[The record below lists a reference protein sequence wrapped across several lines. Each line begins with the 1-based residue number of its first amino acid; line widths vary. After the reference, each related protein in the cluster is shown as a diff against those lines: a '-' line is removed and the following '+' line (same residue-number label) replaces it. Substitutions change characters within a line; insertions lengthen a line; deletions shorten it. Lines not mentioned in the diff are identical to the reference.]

1 MYHGHF
7 LKSSVFFN
15 SDFAAFPAVL
25 LMDFSMFLEYTF
37 CGDDIMSILYLYI
50 TVFTIYYIILA
61 ATSIKPQKKVRDK
74 YTSKDSN
81 ICVAVYATGEVK
93 TLVNLVNQLKNQ
105 TYPKHR
111 YTIYTILDKCENIPE
126 VMLQSDLDVNVIN
139 INNLEPIGKSQAYSI
154 LAEKLSEA
162 HNLDAYV
169 FLDAKNYVD
178 SDFLANV
185 NYYLTKYRVF
195 MPMVNYIGEY
205 KELKFWECVK
215 ATYSRYCSKFLFAT
229 RTRLGLTNLINTDA
243 FVIRKEILSK
253 IASFDFQD
261 KTAEVKYTVK
271 LAREKVYTA
280 FVDELKV
287 YTDISNYDS
296 RIPSLSKRLD
306 VFRENFVHPG
316 NFINQEYVYSLIAP
330 NWLVCI
336 LCYGLLLSHA
346 YVFPFWVGYATIL
359 ISFIVLA
366 LAFCVSLFN
375 AKIYAKEYFYLFAY
389 PVYSVAHIIK
399 NFPPIRFVVNFL
411 FNRKRRHNIE
421 KMLTN
426 VIVTDGKKD
435 FQCQLELIS
444 DDGLARV
451 KFINKGK
458 TYTTKNNHLRMVD
471 AIKELSGKLNDYGL
485 SLKVCQC
492 CKYFQPVVD
501 GSTNMIKGCCNCKF
515 QGRVEGDIIPTLV
528 WNTCPRFEEQNVVN
542 LF

>member
-1 MYHGHF
+1 
-7 LKSSVFFN
+7 
-15 SDFAAFPAVL
+15 
-25 LMDFSMFLEYTF
+25 MDFYIFLEYTF

-74 YTSKDSN
+74 YTSKDAN

-105 TYPKHR
+105 AYPKHR
-111 YTIYTILDKCENIPE
+111 YTIYTILDKCENVPE

-178 SDFLANV
+178 SDFLASV

-215 ATYSRYCSKFLFAT
+215 ATYSRYCSKFIFAT

-253 IASFDFQD
+253 IASFDFKD
-261 KTAEVKYTVK
+261 KTSEVRYTVK
-271 LAREKVYTA
+271 LAREKVHVA

-316 NFINQEYVYSLIAP
+316 NFMNQEYVYSLVAP
-330 NWLVCI
+330 NWLVAL

-389 PVYSVAHIIK
+389 PIYSIAHIIK
-399 NFPPIRFVVNFL
+399 NFPPIRCVVNFI
-411 FNRKRRHNIE
+411 FNRKRRHNVE

>member
-7 LKSSVFFN
+7 LKSSIFFN

-111 YTIYTILDKCENIPE
+111 YTIYTILDKCENVPE

-215 ATYSRYCSKFLFAT
+215 ATYSRYCSKFIFST

-336 LCYGLLLSHA
+336 LCYALLLSHA